1 MKKIFKIYLMKMHVY
16 ESKHASPEIFQPI
29 VSYWKTTCLIDVVPQ
44 NDTALFRS
52 TILFTLSK
60 LWKNLRLLK
69 FIYSEKAAKF
79 CEIFP

>member
-1 MKKIFKIYLMKMHVY
+1 MKKIFKICLMKMHVY

-44 NDTALFRS
+44 NDAALFRS

-60 LWKNLRLLK
+60 LWKNFRLFNLFVTSK
-69 FIYSEKAAKF
+69 ILQFYSR
-79 CEIFP
+79 I